1 MSTSW
6 NDHWND
12 KRTMGAVLRDGQ
24 KTGRLEHSWL
34 AYILAIS
41 GGMEDDVELGIVQ
54 PVGPDHTMRVTLDMA
69 W

>member
-1 MSTSW
+1 
-6 NDHWND
+6 
-12 KRTMGAVLRDGQ
+12 MGAVLGDGQ

-54 PVGPDHTMRVTLDMA
+54 PVGPDHTMRDRLDMA